1 MRKGLTLI
9 ELILT
14 MVIIAVVFT
23 VIPKL
28 ILSMNQGAQTTIKEE
43 AAYNALA
50 LMGAIVNLP
59 WDANNTDQEQIL
71 HTTSGSAVYEC
82 NATNPNPFYRIGGF
96 IGSRH
101 CRPTDTDL
109 NLTASL
115 TLGRESDGLYND
127 IDDYDQVINADNNC
141 SRNALGG
148 PKSLYTLTPS
158 IRYVNDP
165 MVAGSALALSDT
177 NFSLGQSSNTKRI
190 MVNVGYHI
198 DNKHSGCISAFEYQS
213 FNIGHIQINSRSW

>member
-71 HTTSGSAVYEC
+71 HTTAGSAVYEC
-82 NATNPNPFYRIGGF
+82 SATNLNPFYRIGGF

-127 IDDYDQVINADNNC
+127 VDDYDISLNADNNC
-141 SRNALGG
+141 SRAAG
-148 PKSLYTLTPS
+148 KALYTLTPTV
-158 IRYVNDP
+158 RYVNDP
-165 MVAGSALALSDT
+165 LVAGSALALSDT
-177 NFSLGQSSNTKRI
+177 NLSSGQSSNTKRI
-190 MVNVGYHI
+190 IVNVGYHS